1 MWHASE
7 GLFTIILIILAFGI
21 ISLPYRSKKVWAPHT
36 ETGIPKGATDR
47 AVPDS
52 SIALQQAALGK
63 RDPES
68 YSTNQKTAGALR
80 QAKVT

>member
-21 ISLPYRSKKVWAPHT
+21 VSLPHRPKKVRSSRIEMEIPN
-36 ETGIPKGATDR
+36 GITDR

-63 RDPES
+63 RDPEL
-68 YSTNQKTAGALR
+68 YSTNQKTAGTLR